1 MTEPTIDER
10 IEALRKRI
18 DGIAGYDSDPL
29 GQEAI
34 EALAIIDELK
44 DDLRFYQEEDRCVS
58 WRMERIAK
66 LEAENARLKDL
77 IPSVVLKAKD
87 SWIRGKG

>member
-1 MTEPTIDER
+1 MDER

-44 DDLRFYQEEDRCVS
+44 
-58 WRMERIAK
+58 
-66 LEAENARLKDL
+66 AENARLKDL

>member
-44 DDLRFYQEEDRCVS
+44 
-58 WRMERIAK
+58 
-66 LEAENARLKDL
+66 AENARLKDL

>member
-1 MTEPTIDER
+1 MTETTLDER

-34 EALAIIDELK
+34 EALSIIDELK
-44 DDLRFYQEEDRCVS
+44 ADAATYKEELAFFERCINALKN
-58 WRMERIAK
+58 RYRER
-66 LEAENARLKDL
+66 
-77 IPSVVLKAKD
+77 
-87 SWIRGKG
+87 WG

>member
-1 MTEPTIDER
+1 MTETTLDER

-34 EALAIIDELK
+34 EALAIIDEL
-44 DDLRFYQEEDRCVS
+44 
-58 WRMERIAK
+58 
-66 LEAENARLKDL
+66 LEAENEERDELERCINALKNRYRER
-77 IPSVVLKAKD
+77 
-87 SWIRGKG
+87 WG

>member
-1 MTEPTIDER
+1 MNKPTIDGR

-34 EALAIIDELK
+34 EALAIIDELL
-44 DDLRFYQEEDRCVS
+44 D
-58 WRMERIAK
+58 IGAAK
-66 LEAENARLKDL
+66 ETAHERLKERECFGDADACACAL
-77 IPSVVLKAKD
+77 HYEENT
-87 SWIRGKG
+87 RR